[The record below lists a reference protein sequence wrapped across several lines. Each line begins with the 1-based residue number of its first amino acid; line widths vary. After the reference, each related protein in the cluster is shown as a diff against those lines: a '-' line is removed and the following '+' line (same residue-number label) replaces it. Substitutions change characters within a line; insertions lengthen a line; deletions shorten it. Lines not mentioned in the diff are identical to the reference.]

1 MPYYPLPIGRFDLNS
16 ALMYCSNCKY
26 SREAFDED
34 YVYSGWWPAKPGK
47 DESANVFYDDSLLD
61 VWYEIQNNT
70 PGTSQEMFLRCLSEI
85 SYQHGRVLTIVYE
98 FVFLHNIVIFVFI
111 IIARVYQ
118 SNFIL

>member
-1 MPYYPLPIGRFDLNS
+1 MLYYPLPIGRFDLNS

-98 FVFLHNIVIFVFI
+98 FVFLHNIVIFIFI